1 MSKPEGLGPDQ
12 KASAESSNQRTPAE
26 EEGRRT
32 LLIAAVI
39 VSIVA
44 LGYIAV
50 LLAGGRALRGLPFAE
65 QIQEAGKAIGEV
77 VGGRG
82 PAVQLPPLQTQEEVA
97 ARASP
102 SPVVPRATLSP
113 TVIPPAPEDPSTIT
127 FTIEYENTT
136 GVRLTGVK
144 ITNDLPSGVAFKS
157 ANPAGS
163 FDGKKLVWD
172 IGILDPGQKGS
183 VSFQVVTNKKGRIT
197 NKAVMTS
204 NEAPA
209 TTIESSATVS

>member
-1 MSKPEGLGPDQ
+1 MSKPEDPRPED
-12 KASAESSNQRTPAE
+12 KTPEATSTPRTQAE

-82 PAVQLPPLQTQEEVA
+82 PAVQLPPLRSEEEVA
-97 ARASP
+97 AEQSP
-102 SPVVPRATLSP
+102 TPVVPRASVSP
-113 TVIPPAPEDPSTIT
+113 TVIPPEPDAPSTVT

-136 GVRLTGVK
+136 GVRLTGVR
-144 ITNDLPSGVAFKS
+144 ITNELPAGSAFKS
-157 ANPAGS
+157 ANPSGS
-163 FDGKKLVWD
+163 FDGKQLVWD
-172 IGILDPGQKGS
+172 IGTLDPGQKGS
-183 VSFQVVTNKKGRIT
+183 VSFQVATNRKGRIT
-197 NKAVMTS
+197 NKAVMSS
-204 NEAPA
+204 NEAPSS
-209 TTIESSATVS
+209 TIESSATVS